1 MIFNKVIRLFG
12 IAVLLSGL
20 VIKKGVA
27 QGSSNVDGEQLYLS
41 RCMSCHQVD
50 GNGIPGVFP
59 PLNEIDWV
67 TGDKGRLIRITLDG
81 AVGEYDIGGV
91 IYSGAMPPWKNFL
104 NDQEMAALLT
114 YIRGAWDNDASRVS
128 EDEVRLVREAS
139 KGRNQAWTAEELADE
154 ANQGIPG
161 SLGFLLTPRD
171 TTKSN

>member
-1 MIFNKVIRLFG
+1 MNFKKVIRLFG
-12 IAVLLSGL
+12 IAFLLSGL
-20 VIKKGVA
+20 IINNVAA
-27 QGSSNVDGEQLYLS
+27 QGSSSVDGEQLYLS

-59 PLNEIDWV
+59 PLNDIDWV

-81 AVGEYDIGGV
+81 AVGEYEIGDV

-114 YIRGAWDNDASRVS
+114 YIRSAWDNDASRVT
-128 EDEVRLVREAS
+128 EDEVRLVREAT
-139 KGRNQAWTAEELADE
+139 KGRTQAWTAEELADE
-154 ANQGIPG
+154 ANLGIPG
-161 SLGFLLTPRD
+161 SFGFLLTPRD

>member
-12 IAVLLSGL
+12 IVVLLSGL

>member
-1 MIFNKVIRLFG
+1 MNFKKVIRFFG
-12 IAVLLSGL
+12 IAALLSGL
-20 VIKKGVA
+20 IVNTSAA
-27 QGSSNVDGEQLYLS
+27 QGSSSVDGEQLYLS

-50 GNGIPGVFP
+50 GNGISGVFP

-81 AVGEYDIGGV
+81 AVGEYEIGGV
-91 IYSGAMPPWKNFL
+91 IYSGAMPPWKSFL

-114 YIRGAWDNDASRVS
+114 YIRNAWDNDASRVT

-161 SLGFLLTPRD
+161 SFGFLLTPRD

>member
-104 NDQEMAALLT
+104 NDQEMAAL
-114 YIRGAWDNDASRVS
+114 
-128 EDEVRLVREAS
+128 
-139 KGRNQAWTAEELADE
+139 
-154 ANQGIPG
+154 P
-161 SLGFLLTPRD
+161 
-171 TTKSN
+171 

>member
-91 IYSGAMPPWKNFL
+91 TYSGAMPPWKNFL